1 MSIMLYG
8 FLIVLIVVIF
18 HNWFTFLLI
27 SAGDLGFFHKEQIIQ
42 YFNPPF
48 MWETFR
54 NLGFG
59 GNSFISQGVYLY
71 NIPLGFLGRYLDFSI
86 IERIIWF
93 SPILVAG
100 FISPL
105 ILGKVFKLFPSKFYP
120 LISLIYLLNTYFFM
134 IMGGGQL
141 TVVMGYVIFPLAFA
155 LFLKAIESTKL
166 LPILLFSLVFSLLVA
181 FDFRYTYMFIILL
194 FLYTLFI
201 CMQLHSF
208 ADFLLLG
215 KKYCRIL
222 FFTLIITLGTH
233 AYWLLPFSFH
243 FANPVATFTKAYT
256 TENAVTYFS
265 FATFENS
272 LSLLHPYWPENIFGK
287 VGFMKPEFL
296 LIPILAYCSLLFLKK
311 DRKINRNILFFAFIG
326 LAGAFLAKGAKEPFG
341 ELYLWAFTHIPGF
354 VMFRDPTKWY
364 VFVAL
369 SYSILIPFSI
379 AKIYAWISSRKEFTR
394 IYLQNIFLV
403 CTLCLL
409 VILISPA
416 LIGQVGG
423 TLKPA
428 TVPKEYIDSKNFLI
442 GNKNFSRVLWVPTM
456 QRFTYYSDTHPAIAG
471 KDYFN
476 TFDEYGVVVALHKG
490 NAKTLLEQG
499 GVQYVVVPDDTQK
512 EIFIKDRKYD
522 AVQYTKTVEKLE
534 KIPWLRKAYTFGKI
548 VVFELDN
555 SKDHFWSSDEGV
567 LVKASMV
574 NPTKYIISLK
584 NAKKNDRLIFSES
597 YDANWQATYQ
607 GKVIYSDQYDKL
619 FNSFVLPASGSYA
632 LTVSYKPQE
641 FVNAGLLISIGTFF
655 LVIIGVVVC
664 YIRRK

>member
-1 MSIMLYG
+1 MLYVFVI
-8 FLIVLIVVIF
+8 FLVLIVF
-18 HNWFTFLLI
+18 RSWFSFLPI
-27 SAGDLGFFHKEQIIQ
+27 SSGDLGFFYKEQIIQ

-71 NIPLGFLGRYLDFSI
+71 NIPLGFLGKYLDYSI
-86 IERIIWF
+86 VERIIWF
-93 SPILVAG
+93 FPILIAG
-100 FISPL
+100 CVSPL
-105 ILGKVFKLFPSKFYP
+105 ILGKVLKLFPAKFYP
-120 LISLIYLLNTYFFM
+120 LISLIFLLNTYFFM

-141 TVVMGYVIFPLAFA
+141 TVVLAYVTVPLAFA
-155 LFLKAIESTKL
+155 LFVKMIEKTKL
-166 LPILLFSLVFSLLVA
+166 LPVLLFSLVFALLVS
-181 FDFRYTYMFIILL
+181 FDFRYAYIFIILM
-194 FLYTLFI
+194 FIYTFFVCI
-201 CMQLHSF
+201 QFRSF
-208 ADFLLLG
+208 GDFLRLG
-215 KKYCRIL
+215 KKYLVIL
-222 FFTLIITLGTH
+222 FFTFVITFGIHT
-233 AYWLLPFSFH
+233 YWLLPFVTH
-243 FANPVATFTKAYT
+243 FNNPVASFTAAYT
-256 TENAVTYFS
+256 TENSVKYFS

-272 LSLLHPYWPENIFGK
+272 FSLFHPNWPENIFGK
-287 VGFMKPEFL
+287 VSFMKPEFL
-296 LIPILAYCSLLFLKK
+296 FFPLLAFGSLLFLKK
-311 DRKINRNILFFAFIG
+311 NKRESIHILFFAFLG
-326 LAGAFLAKGAKEPFG
+326 LLGAFLAKGANAPFG
-341 ELYLWAFTHIPGF
+341 EVYLWAFTHIPGF

-364 VFVAL
+364 VLVAL
-369 SYSILIPFSI
+369 SYSILIPFTV
-379 AKIYAWISSRKEFTR
+379 AKIYAWITTQKKFER
-394 IYLQNIFLV
+394 IHLQTSFSACI
-403 CTLCLL
+403 LCLL
-409 VILISPA
+409 TVLISPA
-416 LIGQVGG
+416 ILGQVGG
-423 TLKPA
+423 ALRT
-428 TVPKEYIDSKNFLI
+428 TIVPKEYIDYKNFLLR
-442 GNKNFSRVLWVPTM
+442 NSNFSRSLWVPAL
-456 QRFTYYSDTHPAIAG
+456 QRFTFYSDTHPAIAG

-555 SKDHFWSSDEGV
+555 PKDHFWSSDEGV

-641 FVNAGLLISIGTFF
+641 LVYLGLLISIAMSI
-655 LVIIGVVVC
+655 LVSAAIIFS
-664 YIRRK
+664 YLKKK